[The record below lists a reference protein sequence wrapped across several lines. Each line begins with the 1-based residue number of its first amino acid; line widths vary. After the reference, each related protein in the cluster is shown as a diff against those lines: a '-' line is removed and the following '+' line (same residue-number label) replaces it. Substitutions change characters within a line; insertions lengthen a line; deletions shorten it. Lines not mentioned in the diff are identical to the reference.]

1 MFEALLL
8 LGAAIVIGAGLR
20 RWWIVPVPLA
30 LAALWVAIAAT
41 GSGPDAEGNRAWE
54 LALLVG
60 GAAALVTALGLGVG
74 VIFGRWLHDS
84 RRERRPSASQ
94 R

>member
-1 MFEALLL
+1 MP
-8 LGAAIVIGAGLR
+8 AIVIGAGPR

-41 GSGPDAEGNRAWE
+41 DSEPDAEGNRAWE

-60 GAAALVTALGLGVG
+60 GAAALVAALGLGVG
-74 VIFGRWLHDS
+74 VIFGRWLRDS
-84 RRERRPSASQ
+84 RRERRSSASQ